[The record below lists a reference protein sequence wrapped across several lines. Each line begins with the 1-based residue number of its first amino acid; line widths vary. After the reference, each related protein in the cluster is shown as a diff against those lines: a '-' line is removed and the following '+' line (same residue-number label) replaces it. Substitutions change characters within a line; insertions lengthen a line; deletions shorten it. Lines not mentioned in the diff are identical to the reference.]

1 MSDPKCSE
9 AWERWLLV
17 GFSLAVPLIVLGIHY
32 PFKGQVLNAWA
43 DLLVRLLFLG
53 IVAWMRLAL
62 LPTFRFPGVGRW
74 GMVLLPIVL
83 LLLNI
88 SLLQSGGLVAVC
100 SVFDCIIT
108 GILMAMT
115 LETIL
120 AAVTVT
126 AVSPK
131 IRGRV
136 PSLERLQHLR
146 GAVDT
151 QKRMVLALTV
161 LILLSLYILARSF
174 LFDWVLY
181 ARIGALL
188 AGLGYVLP
196 LMVLKNGMQ
205 RESEEDLLRIEKE
218 VEGAIERQL
227 FRIENGLEPA
237 GVEELSFWLDYR
249 RVLLQSTMIPL
260 SWENWLYLLFLL
272 LIILVEPYLFG
283 AWMI

>member
-1 MSDPKCSE
+1 MSNPKRSE
-9 AWERWLLV
+9 AWERWFLAGL
-17 GFSLAVPLIVLGIHY
+17 SLIIPLIVVGIHF
-32 PFKGQVLNAWA
+32 PFKAQVLNAWV
-43 DLLVRLLFLG
+43 DLLVRVLFVG

-62 LPTFRFPGVGRW
+62 LPTFRSPGIGRW

-88 SLLQSGGLVAVC
+88 SLLQNGGLVAVC
-100 SVFDCIIT
+100 SVLDCIIN
-108 GILMAMT
+108 GVLMAMT
-115 LETIL
+115 LESIL
-120 AAVTVT
+120 AAVIGT
-126 AVSPK
+126 AVSPQS
-131 IRGRV
+131 RRRL

-146 GAVDT
+146 GAVDI
-151 QKRMVLALTV
+151 QKRLVLALTV
-161 LILLSLYILARSF
+161 LILLSLYVLARSF

-181 ARIGALL
+181 ARIGAVL

-205 RESEEDLLRIEKE
+205 RDSEEDLLRIEKE

-237 GVEELSFWLDYR
+237 GAEELSFWLDYR
-249 RVLLQSTMIPL
+249 RVLLQSIMIPL